1 MQQLAKKRIRGTQLT
16 PLAVADQTRGDLQ
29 HLIKVATSRGAPCT
43 TARPRSQGRVP
54 TLAAELNWRLGAW
67 LANIF
72 MHVPIPEG
80 ATSEVWNTTT
90 LLAPSLRPDA
100 APPSTPRLLC
110 TPSRPLGWVRNTEP
124 GPDPLARWRPRESES
139 PSGACGFRVSGE
151 TRDV

>member
-100 APPSTPRLLC
+100 APPPPRASFVRRRVPWVGSETQSRALTP
-110 TPSRPLGWVRNTEP
+110 WP
-124 GPDPLARWRPRESES
+124 GGDPGKAKARAERAG
-139 PSGACGFRVSGE
+139 SG
-151 TRDV
+151 